1 MANPLKSFWPI
12 YFGTSEL
19 CCYCLQS
26 VFLQGML
33 FGGQERY
40 SCPIPLVKKLVLH
53 KCKQWLFNPGKC
65 STSTRQQ
72 LTTWISCMFS
82 SGNLHTN
89 VGELWFKTFWQR
101 VIIKSKWSNVLRS
114 DHCACL
120 SEFLFQISVAFL
132 KWEDLF
138 ILKERWGRGN
148 RDHEILHFSA
158 W

>member
-1 MANPLKSFWPI
+1 MNGQLWKALWMANPLKSFWPI

-33 FGGQERY
+33 FGGQKRY

-82 SGNLHTN
+82 SGNLHQCGRTLIQDILAESYYQIQ
-89 VGELWFKTFWQR
+89 VIKCFAKWPLRLSFWIF
-101 VIIKSKWSNVLRS
+101 VSNFGGLSKMRRPVYT
-114 DHCACL
+114 
-120 SEFLFQISVAFL
+120 
-132 KWEDLF
+132 
-138 ILKERWGRGN
+138 
-148 RDHEILHFSA
+148 
-158 W
+158 